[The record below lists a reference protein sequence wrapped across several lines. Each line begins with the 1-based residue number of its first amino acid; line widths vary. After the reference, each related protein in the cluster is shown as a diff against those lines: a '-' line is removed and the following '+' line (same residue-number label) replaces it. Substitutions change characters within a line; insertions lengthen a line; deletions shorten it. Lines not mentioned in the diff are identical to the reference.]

1 MNIIKMISKFNFNP
15 GTIDRLKDGYIV
27 IHYTGALGSAK
38 QSCQYFAG
46 GDRQAS
52 AHFFVDYNGDVYQ
65 SVEEKNVAWHC
76 GATSYKHPKCRN
88 ANSIGIELCC
98 KTKGNTS
105 IADAN
110 WYFEDATVTSAI
122 ALTKEL
128 MVKYNIPADHVIRHY
143 DVTGKTCPAPY
154 VFNTGRHTWN
164 QFEAAIKSISTSSP
178 KIQNETISQE
188 ETAKIGWNTFISAG
202 YSMIATAAL
211 LGNLHAESG
220 LKANNLQNSYEKI
233 LGMTDETY
241 TSAIDSGKYS
251 KEQFYND
258 KAGYGLAQW
267 TFWTRKK
274 AMYEYIVEKLKKS
287 IGDTK
292 AQFDFLIHEL
302 STSYPGLVNKLK
314 SSKTIKE
321 ASDLVL
327 VEYERPADQSDS
339 MKILRASYG
348 EKFYKRF
355 VGKPSDE
362 TSSNS
367 TTKIICPFLVNVSIT
382 DLNIRKGP
390 GTNYGTIGKYTGK
403 GIFTIVEV
411 ANGSGSSTGWGLLK
425 AYETKRDGWISLD
438 YVKRL

>member
-1 MNIIKMISKFNFNP
+1 MNIIKMISNFNFNP

-65 SVEEKNVAWHC
+65 SVEEKNIAWHC

-98 KTKGNTS
+98 KTKGSTS

-154 VFNTGRHTWN
+154 VFNTGRHSWN
-164 QFEAAIKSISTSSP
+164 QFEAAIKSTSTSLS
-178 KIQNETISQE
+178 KNQNETISQE
-188 ETAKIGWNTFISAG
+188 ETAKIGWNAFISAG
-202 YSMIATAAL
+202 YSTIAAAAL
-211 LGNLHAESG
+211 LGNLNAESG
-220 LKANNLQNSYEKI
+220 LKANNLQNSYERS
-233 LGMTDETY
+233 LGVTDETY
-241 TSAIDSGKYS
+241 TSTIDSRKYS

-339 MKILRASYG
+339 MKTLRASYG
-348 EKFYKRF
+348 EEFYKRF
-355 VGKPSDE
+355 VGKPSNE
-362 TSSNS
+362 ATN
-367 TTKIICPFLVNVSIT
+367 IICPFLVNVTIT

-390 GTNYGTIGKYTGK
+390 STKYETIGKYTGK

-411 ANGSGSSTGWGLLK
+411 ANGSGSTSGWGLLK
-425 AYETKRDGWISLD
+425 AYEMKKDGWISLD
-438 YVKRL
+438 HVKKL